1 MARRIFDVHTHVWPD
16 KVASSAVAYLPV
28 EAGDWL
34 DFAIE
39 TSGESSERARME
51 LVQAVV
57 ELLPGA
63 SLT

>member
-1 MARRIFDVHTHVWPD
+1 M
-16 KVASSAVAYLPV
+16 AYLPV

-39 TSGESSERARME
+39 TSGESSERARMD

-57 ELLPGA
+57 ELLPGV